1 MKSIK
6 YLILAIAII
15 LSGLASS
22 MLISNSNKQKNY
34 VKVVYFHT
42 DYRCATCNKLEKYS
56 EEIVNKY
63 FADDLKSGKVV
74 WESINYEEE
83 KNEHF
88 VDKFNLYNKSL
99 IIMKYENGKMKEW
112 KNLEKIWELVSN
124 EKKYKDYVKKEINK
138 YQ

>member
-1 MKSIK
+1 MKSTK

-22 MLISNSNKQKNY
+22 MLISNSNTQKNY

-63 FADDLKSGKVV
+63 FADDLKSGKIV

-83 KNEHF
+83 KNEHYI
-88 VDKFNLYNKSL
+88 DKFNLYNKSL
-99 IIMKYENGKMKEW
+99 ILMKYENGKLKEW

>member
-1 MKSIK
+1 MKNTK
-6 YLILAIAII
+6 YLFLALAII

-22 MLISNSNKQKNY
+22 MLMSNSNKQSNY

-42 DYRCATCNKLEKYS
+42 DYRCATCTKLEKYS
-56 EEIVNKY
+56 EETVEKY
-63 FADDLKSGKVV
+63 FANELKSGKIV

-83 KNEHF
+83 KNEHYI
-88 VDKFNLYNKSL
+88 DKFNLYNKSL
-99 IIMKYENGKMKEW
+99 ILMKYENGKLKEW

-124 EKKYKDYVKKEINK
+124 KSKYVDYVKKEIKK

>member
-1 MKSIK
+1 MKSTK
-6 YLILAIAII
+6 YLILALAII
-15 LSGLASS
+15 FSGFVTS
-22 MLISNSNKQKNY
+22 MLISNSNTQKNF

-42 DYRCATCNKLEKYS
+42 DYRCSTCTKLEKYS
-56 EEIVNKY
+56 EETVNKY

-124 EKKYKDYVKKEINK
+124 ENK
-138 YQ
+138 